1 MHRVSKLNKMKTIL
15 HKLSEGHY
23 LDTQE
28 ASEIMTAIGENK
40 INNEQV
46 NAFVSLFL
54 CRELTVDELKGFKNA
69 LLNLSLDPKLF
80 TNKAIDVCGTG
91 GDGKNTFNIS
101 TLTAFVVAGAG
112 IPVIKHGNHGVSS
125 FCGSSDIMTYFGM
138 EFTSNSDRLNEQL
151 YKNNICL
158 LHAPLFHPALKNV
171 AKFRK
176 SIGIKTLFNQ
186 LGPLINPA
194 QPLNRLNGT
203 YDLSLLKKYAAI
215 YADEKLNFKIVHTL
229 DGYDEISLTQDA
241 VVYSEKG
248 ENYIEPEFFK
258 MNYSSAESISGGNS
272 IDESAKIFMN
282 ILNNTASHQ
291 QRNVVIA
298 NSALAIQ
305 CFKNNSI
312 DEAIDIAKES
322 IEGGKALNIFKNL
335 LK

>member
-1 MHRVSKLNKMKTIL
+1 MKNIL
-15 HKLSEGHY
+15 TKLSEGHF
-23 LDTQE
+23 LDSQE
-28 ASEIMTAIGENK
+28 ASEIMNRIGENK
-40 INNEQV
+40 INNEQT

-54 CRELTVDELKGFKNA
+54 CRELTIHELMGFKNA
-69 LLNLSLDPKLF
+69 LLNLALDPKLF
-80 TNKAIDVCGTG
+80 TQKAIDVCGTG

-101 TLTAFVVAGAG
+101 TLTGFVVAGSG

-125 FCGSSDIMTYFGM
+125 FCGSSDIMTFFGYQ
-138 EFTSNSDRLNEQL
+138 FTANSEQLNEQL

-171 AKFRK
+171 ALFRK

-194 QPLNRLNGT
+194 KPLYRLNGT

-215 YADEKLNFKIVHTL
+215 YSAEKLNYKIVHTL

-241 VVYSEKG
+241 VVYSETG
-248 ENYIEPEFFK
+248 ENYFEPSFFNMK
-258 MNYSSAESISGGNS
+258 YTYPENISGGNS
-272 IDESAKIFMN
+272 IEESARIFMN
-282 ILNNTASHQ
+282 ILQNNATIEQ
-291 QRNVVIA
+291 INVVIA
-298 NSALAIQ
+298 NAALAIQ

-312 DEAIDIAKES
+312 EEALAIAEES
-322 IEGGKALNIFKNL
+322 IESGKALTVFKNL